1 MSRGPC
7 LFQDVGREGIRTLG
21 MLSHAPIFEI
31 GTLNHSVTPPLVPF
45 CHVNF
50 ITHTYG
56 VRETF

>member
-31 GTLNHSVTPPLVPF
+31 GTLNHSVTPPFVDFQHSQPR
-45 CHVNF
+45 N
-50 ITHTYG
+50 
-56 VRETF
+56 TFDAHLQ